1 MTTNGNQELF
11 NRALHLIPGGVNSPV
26 RAFGSVG
33 GTPRFIKKAKG
44 SRIHDEDG
52 KEYIDFVGSWGPM
65 ILGHAHPDILEA
77 IMKTAVNGTSF
88 GAPTA
93 AEVEIAELIV
103 DMVPSAEMARLTSS
117 GTEATMSALR
127 LARGITG
134 RSRFIKFEGCY
145 HGHGASFL
153 VAAGSGAATHG
164 HPSSPGVPEAT
175 ANLTLVAPFNDL
187 AAVESLMTAHGD
199 DVAAIFVEP
208 IARNMGCVPPVPGF
222 LEGLRA
228 LCDKHG
234 AMLVFDEVMT
244 GFRVSP
250 NCAQGLLGVK
260 PDLTTLGKI
269 VGGGMPMGVVCGP
282 RELMEN
288 FSPTGAVYQAGTLSG
303 NPLSVAAGIALL
315 TKLREDSSSIY
326 STLDQRG
333 QQLHESWKSALDSQ
347 QIPHSW
353 HRVGSMFGLFFTD
366 KTVTNFKEAATAD
379 EDLFKRFFHG
389 MLEQGIAIAPSS
401 YEAGFIS
408 LAHSEE
414 DIAITAEAIN
424 ALEL

>member
-145 HGHGASFL
+145 HGHGDSFL

-208 IARNMGCVPPVPGF
+208 IAGNMGCVPPVPGF

-234 AMLVFDEVMT
+234 AMVVRDEVMT

>member
-1 MTTNGNQELF
+1 
-11 NRALHLIPGGVNSPV
+11 
-26 RAFGSVG
+26 
-33 GTPRFIKKAKG
+33 
-44 SRIHDEDG
+44 
-52 KEYIDFVGSWGPM
+52 
-65 ILGHAHPDILEA
+65 
-77 IMKTAVNGTSF
+77 
-88 GAPTA
+88 
-93 AEVEIAELIV
+93 
-103 DMVPSAEMARLTSS
+103 
-117 GTEATMSALR
+117 
-127 LARGITG
+127 
-134 RSRFIKFEGCY
+134 
-145 HGHGASFL
+145 
-153 VAAGSGAATHG
+153 
-164 HPSSPGVPEAT
+164 
-175 ANLTLVAPFNDL
+175 VAPFNDL

-208 IARNMGCVPPVPGF
+208 IAGNMGCVPPVPGF

-333 QQLHESWKSALDSQ
+333 QQLQESWKSALDSQ

-366 KTVTNFKEAATAD
+366 NTVTNFKEAATAD

-389 MLEQGIAIAPSS
+389 MLEKGIAIAPSS
-401 YEAGFIS
+401 YEAGFVS

>member
-93 AEVEIAELIV
+93 TEVEIAELIV

-145 HGHGASFL
+145 HGHGDSFL

-208 IARNMGCVPPVPGF
+208 IAGNMGCVPPVPGF

-333 QQLHESWKSALDSQ
+333 QQLQESWKSALDSQ
-347 QIPHSW
+347 KIPHSW
-353 HRVGSMFGLFFTD
+353 HRVGSMFGLFFTNN
-366 KTVTNFKEAATAD
+366 TVTNFKEAATAD

>member
-65 ILGHAHPDILEA
+65 ILGHAHPDILDA

-145 HGHGASFL
+145 HGHGDSFL

-187 AAVESLMTAHGD
+187 TAVESLMTAHGD

-208 IARNMGCVPPVPGF
+208 IAGNMGCVPPVPGF

-408 LAHSEE
+408 LAHSEA

>member
-145 HGHGASFL
+145 HGHGDSFL

-208 IARNMGCVPPVPGF
+208 IAGNMGCVPPVPGF

>member
-145 HGHGASFL
+145 HGHGDSFL

-187 AAVESLMTAHGD
+187 AAVESVMTAHGD

-208 IARNMGCVPPVPGF
+208 IAGNMGCVPPVPGF

>member
-145 HGHGASFL
+145 HGHGDSFL

-208 IARNMGCVPPVPGF
+208 IAGNMGCVPPVPGF

-408 LAHSEE
+408 LAHSEA

>member
-103 DMVPSAEMARLTSS
+103 DTVPSAEMARLTSS

-145 HGHGASFL
+145 HGHGDSFL

-208 IARNMGCVPPVPGF
+208 IAGNMGCVPPVPGF

>member
-145 HGHGASFL
+145 HGHGDSFL

-208 IARNMGCVPPVPGF
+208 IAGNMGCVPPVPGF

-366 KTVTNFKEAATAD
+366 KTVTNFKTTCSIIFRRCV
-379 EDLFKRFFHG
+379 L
-389 MLEQGIAIAPSS
+389 
-401 YEAGFIS
+401 
-408 LAHSEE
+408 
-414 DIAITAEAIN
+414 
-424 ALEL
+424 

>member
-134 RSRFIKFEGCY
+134 RSRFLKFEGCY
-145 HGHGASFL
+145 HGHGDSFL

-208 IARNMGCVPPVPGF
+208 IAGNMGCVPPVPGF